1 VDVHYGTI
9 WHCVRNRDGVD
20 YHHHNPRDRA
30 HYRQTLFR
38 FLGVTTMDEQWQYL
52 LVIFSIFVAVQLAY
66 VIYLALSSIRYAV
79 IMLLIM
85 IGINGAMVL
94 MVLASKPVRVITA
107 CTPKA
112 ITTYVR
118 QMDMIQQAII
128 VETTNL
134 RGNSSVIWDN
144 MQRIAIPSGCDA
156 ATQAIIDGMRTSL
169 ERDDYITYDEYKQR
183 LGEQ

>member
-1 VDVHYGTI
+1 
-9 WHCVRNRDGVD
+9 
-20 YHHHNPRDRA
+20 
-30 HYRQTLFR
+30 
-38 FLGVTTMDEQWQYL
+38 MDEQWRNL
-52 LVIFSIFVAVQLAY
+52 LAIFSIFVAVQIAY
-66 VIYLALSSIRYAV
+66 LIYLALRNIWDAV

-107 CTPKA
+107 CTPKTIA
-112 ITTYVR
+112 TYVR

-156 ATQAIIDGMRTSL
+156 ATQAIIDGMRASL
-169 ERDDYITYDEYKQR
+169 ERDDYITYDEYRQR
-183 LGEQ
+183 IVEPKENQ